1 MVNRE
6 SEALRNIHS
15 TPIRQVYPR
24 TEDSLIYPTPQMRKR
39 LGFGWFLGCVSLFG
53 GGQEVID
60 FAQSKLE
67 QFEAQLQ
74 KIENVD
80 ESYSAEKLR
89 GLLREANEVIR
100 DQMTL
105 LQTLSSGNTVEGDA
119 LSFLDSDEMAVED
132 GSHVVE

>member
-1 MVNRE
+1 M
-6 SEALRNIHS
+6 
-15 TPIRQVYPR
+15 
-24 TEDSLIYPTPQMRKR
+24 
-39 LGFGWFLGCVSLFG
+39 
-53 GGQEVID
+53 ID

-74 KIENVD
+74 KIETVD

>member
-1 MVNRE
+1 M
-6 SEALRNIHS
+6 
-15 TPIRQVYPR
+15 
-24 TEDSLIYPTPQMRKR
+24 
-39 LGFGWFLGCVSLFG
+39 
-53 GGQEVID
+53 ID

-74 KIENVD
+74 KIEKVD

-105 LQTLSSGNTVEGDA
+105 LQTLSSENTGEGDS
-119 LSFLDSDEMAVED
+119 LSFLDSEDMAVED
-132 GSHVVE
+132 GSNVVE

>member
-1 MVNRE
+1 M
-6 SEALRNIHS
+6 
-15 TPIRQVYPR
+15 
-24 TEDSLIYPTPQMRKR
+24 
-39 LGFGWFLGCVSLFG
+39 
-53 GGQEVID
+53 ID

-100 DQMTL
+100 DDLAADTIVRKHSRRRCTL
-105 LQTLSSGNTVEGDA
+105 VFRQ
-119 LSFLDSDEMAVED
+119 
-132 GSHVVE
+132 